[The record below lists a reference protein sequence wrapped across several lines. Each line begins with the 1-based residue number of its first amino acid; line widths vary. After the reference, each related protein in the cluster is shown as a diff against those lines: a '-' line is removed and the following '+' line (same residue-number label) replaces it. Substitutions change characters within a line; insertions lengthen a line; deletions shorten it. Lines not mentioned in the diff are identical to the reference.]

1 MHHSRSL
8 GHQTQAPCVACLMCV
23 MWGVQKTARMRQKA
37 LQVEALTLA
46 AYAFIQT
53 FTPVGQ
59 WQQPPNCR

>member
-1 MHHSRSL
+1 
-8 GHQTQAPCVACLMCV
+8 
-23 MWGVQKTARMRQKA
+23 MRQKA